1 MKLLPMAILL
11 VFGLFVVSS
20 GTHTTTSDAISL
32 LRWRAMF
39 ESWVVEHHKCY
50 RTVGEKEKKF
60 QNFEYNIE
68 LIEEHN
74 LGNDSY
80 TLGLNKFSD
89 LSVPEFWVG
98 NTGLIAYKPNEVMIN
113 DRYSLLPD
121 DVLPD
126 TVDWRTKGAVAAV
139 KDQGLCVLKDATL
152 PRVPMNDELAL
163 KKAVANQPVAA
174 AIVINDHLM
183 HYSGVVVSA
192 LNPSDTI
199 ENFQGLITDE
209 TNCRYYENLRDLDHA
224 VLIVGYGTDDS
235 GRDYWLMKN
244 SWGADWGQEGYFKVA
259 RNVKD
264 KGGWCGIASYSFYPI
279 KKAQIPPIPQ
289 GEQHRH

>member
-1 MKLLPMAILL
+1 MKLIPMAIFLL
-11 VFGLFVVSS
+11 FALFVVSS

-50 RTVGEKEKKF
+50 RTVEEKEKKF

-74 LGNDSY
+74 WGNDSY

-89 LSVPEFWVG
+89 LSVPEFGFG
-98 NTGLIAYKPNEVMIN
+98 NTGLIAYKPNGVMIN

-139 KDQGLCVLKDATL
+139 KDQG
-152 PRVPMNDELAL
+152 
-163 KKAVANQPVAA
+163 
-174 AIVINDHLM
+174 
-183 HYSGVVVSA
+183 
-192 LNPSDTI
+192 
-199 ENFQGLITDE
+199 GLITDE

-235 GRDYWLMKN
+235 GRDYWLVRN
-244 SWGADWGQEGYFKVA
+244 SWGADWGEEGYFKVA

-264 KGGWCGIASYSFYPI
+264 KGGWCGIATYSFYPI

-289 GEQHRH
+289 GKEQGH